1 MKKECAGGIII
12 MYELLKSG
20 TDIIFYAVA
29 AVAIIGAVIKI
40 VKSKKDKDKDDR
52 GSN

>member
-29 AVAIIGAVIKI
+29 AVAIIGAVKI

-52 GSN
+52 GSK

>member
-1 MKKECAGGIII
+1 
-12 MYELLKSG
+12 MYELFKSG

-40 VKSKKDKDKDDR
+40 VKSKKNKDKDE
-52 GSN
+52 GESK